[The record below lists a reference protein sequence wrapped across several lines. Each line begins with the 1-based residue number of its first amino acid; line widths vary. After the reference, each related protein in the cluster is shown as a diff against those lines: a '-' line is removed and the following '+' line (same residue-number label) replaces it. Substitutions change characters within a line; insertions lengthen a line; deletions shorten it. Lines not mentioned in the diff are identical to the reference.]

1 MAKARSDEQ
10 ESDSR
15 QCRWDE
21 PPTNGEVLHPSRAG
35 AVNPADARGKLSDLT
50 REVWRVSGDPPYG
63 GVPTDRL
70 ARVGDLTPEV
80 SRGRSSHEK
89 PIRLSGTL
97 TRKGRNGRGSHDR
110 SVATKARTVPRD
122 ERGKWSGK

>member
-1 MAKARSDEQ
+1 VAKAQPDEQ

-15 QCRWDE
+15 QRRWDE
-21 PPTNGEVLHPSRAG
+21 PAKDGKVLHPSKVD
-35 AVNPADARGKLSDLT
+35 AVNPAGVRRKLSDLT
-50 REVWRVSGDPPYG
+50 REVWRVSWSRLAGAS
-63 GVPTDRL
+63 PTDRL
-70 ARVGDLTPEV
+70 ARDGDPASEV
-80 SRGRSSHEK
+80 SRGRSSREK

-110 SVATKARTVPRD
+110 SVATKARTVPRA